1 MKTLDFVVVIPARL
15 KSYRLP
21 NKPLVKIL
29 GKEMILRTIDRCK
42 LEVDKKFIYV
52 ATDSIKLKNFLK
64 KNNFLNVIL
73 TSNKNKTGTDRIFDF
88 SKTIKA
94 KRYINVQGDEPIVN
108 PKDIRK
114 IIEISKKNNNFVYNG
129 YAKVINDKFSISKN
143 IPKLALDKN
152 KNLLYMSRSEIPSS
166 FRTKNKY
173 FLKQICIYSF
183 PRKILQ
189 KVFKYNTK
197 SNLES
202 FEDIEILRFLEAGY
216 KVKMIKL
223 SGKSMAVD
231 VPDDIKKV
239 EAILRR
245 NEKFS

>member
-1 MKTLDFVVVIPARL
+1 MKTFDFVVVIPARL
-15 KSYRLP
+15 KSFRLP

-42 LEVDKKFIYV
+42 LIIDKKFLYV
-52 ATDSIKLKNFLK
+52 ATDSLKLKNFLN
-64 KNNFLNVIL
+64 KNNFYNVVL
-73 TSNKNKTGTDRIFDF
+73 TSTKNKTGTDRIFEF
-88 SKTIKA
+88 SKTIK
-94 KRYINVQGDEPIVN
+94 KKDINVQGDEPIVN
-108 PKDIRK
+108 PKDIKK
-114 IIEISKKNNNFVYNG
+114 IIDISKKNNEFVYNG

-143 IPKLALDKN
+143 IPKLVLDKN

-189 KVFKYNTK
+189 KVFRSNSK
-197 SNLES
+197 SNLET

-216 KVKMIKL
+216 KIKMIEL

-231 VPDDIKKV
+231 VPGDIKKV
-239 EAILRR
+239 EVILKR
-245 NEKFS
+245 NEKSS